1 LFSGANRYVVRLNDL
16 VGARRFPLA
25 LRVDGLQRRNTAF
38 VTLPIVALAAASFAV
53 VVASLVMGARE
64 TDAISVT
71 RQRETIANAMAQH
84 GISLA
89 RELRAQTVWTEAYE
103 KARARDTAWLKRFYG
118 VYLSEV
124 LGYDG
129 IYVLGED
136 NSPVFGFVP
145 GDQSTSSSYLRVEAG
160 LQDLLE
166 AVRGQ
171 KPAAPGYD
179 VVETEVMTGQGLV
192 ANHRAV
198 ADVRSIRSRPAT
210 VVVSTIV
217 PERGYGIATD
227 KPYMLLVAVDYLNK
241 EFTKTLGEG
250 FGFRNLHW
258 MAGPTTSDDVTD
270 TVKGLNGA
278 AVGALAWGK
287 DRPGL
292 EFIRRVAP
300 GLGLALILI
309 VTLTYLLI
317 LWGNRQAKR
326 LVQSEEHATLAA
338 RTDPLTQ
345 LPNRV
350 ALHEMLGEMLGEAK
364 VNRTTLGVLLVDI
377 DQLKEINDTFGH
389 SVGDTVLVTTARRL
403 QAFGAP
409 NAIVA
414 RPDGDCFVM
423 VFPGLQPDAAN
434 ELATG
439 IVAAVADPVDLAGG
453 THVLVTASIGY
464 ALCPRDG
471 DTNDDLLRRVELAVD
486 RAKADG
492 AERAVAFDPRM
503 DQEVSYR
510 RTLENALRAAVAEG
524 AIDVAYQPL
533 MDPSGSTV
541 LGVEALARWADAELG
556 AVSPEIFIPLAEET
570 GLIQNIGELVLR
582 RAVEDGKAWP
592 GVNVAVNVSASQ
604 IHHGNVVEV
613 VRDVLRD
620 SRFPAERLEIEITES
635 VLLADEKRAN
645 GQMGGLQALGV
656 KVALD
661 DFGTGYSSL
670 QYLRRFGFDKLKI
683 DRSFID
689 GAGAPQ
695 DSSVI
700 LASIIRLGQDL
711 NLTITA
717 EGVETEEQ
725 HRWLQASGCHQLQ
738 GYLFSRPLTAEH
750 MTQFIAA
757 HSDKSAATG

>member
-1 LFSGANRYVVRLNDL
+1 
-16 VGARRFPLA
+16 
-25 LRVDGLQRRNTAF
+25 

-89 RELRAQTVWTEAYE
+89 RELRLQTVWTEAYE
-103 KARARDTAWLKRFYG
+103 KARARDTSWLQRFYG
-118 VYLSEV
+118 LYLSQV
-124 LGYDG
+124 LGYDR

-145 GDQSTSSSYLRVEAG
+145 GDQSTSSNYTRIAPG

-166 AVRGQ
+166 VVRGQ

-179 VVETEVMTGQGLV
+179 VVETEVTTGKGLV
-192 ANHRAV
+192 ASHRAV
-198 ADVRSIRSRPAT
+198 ADVRSIRGRPAT

-217 PERGYGIATD
+217 PDRGYGIATG
-227 KPYMLLVAVDYLNK
+227 KPYMLLVAVDYLDK
-241 EFTKTLGEG
+241 EFTKALGEG
-250 FGFRNLHW
+250 FGFGNLHW
-258 MAGPTTSDDVTD
+258 LAGPTPSDDVTD
-270 TVKGLNGA
+270 TVKGLDGT
-278 AVGALAWGK
+278 AVGTLAWGK

-309 VTLTYLLI
+309 ATLTYLLI

-326 LVQSEEHATLAA
+326 LVQSEEHATIAA

-350 ALHEMLGEMLGEAK
+350 ALHEMLGEMLSEAK
-364 VNRTTLGVLLVDI
+364 ANGTTLGVLLVDI
-377 DQLKEINDTFGH
+377 DQLKEINDAFGH

-403 QAFGAP
+403 RAFGAP
-409 NAIVA
+409 NAFVA

-423 VFPGLQPDAAN
+423 AVPGLQPDAAR
-434 ELATG
+434 ELATD
-439 IVAAVADPVDLAGG
+439 IVTAVAEPVDLPGG
-453 THVLVTASIGY
+453 THVFVTASIGY
-464 ALCPRDG
+464 AVSPRDG
-471 DTNDDLLRRVELAVD
+471 DTNDELLRRVELAVD

-492 AERAVAFDPRM
+492 AEHAVAFDPLM

-510 RTLENALRAAVAEG
+510 RTLENALRAAVADG
-524 AIDVAYQPL
+524 TIDVAYQPL

-541 LGVEALARWADAELG
+541 LGVEALARWTDKELG
-556 AVSPEIFIPLAEET
+556 TISPEIFIPLAEET
-570 GLIQNIGELVLR
+570 GLIQSIGELVLR

-604 IHHGNVVEV
+604 IHHGDVVDV

-645 GQMGGLQALGV
+645 EQMRGLQALGV

-757 HSDKSAATG
+757 RSPKSAATG